1 MEDSLSMPELVSI
14 LNAKQRE
21 DVENRKF
28 FAAIQGI
35 DLDKSSSSE
44 GQQAWER
51 IKAKAFSKGKTN
63 NPNDIVSLTG
73 QAAKKAGFGI
83 GEGLDYEVID

>member
-1 MEDSLSMPELVSI
+1 MPELVAV
-14 LNAKQRE
+14 LNAKHKEEQ
-21 DVENRKF
+21 ENKKF

-44 GQQAWER
+44 GQQAWEK
-51 IKAKAFSKGKTN
+51 IKAKAFSKGKTS